1 MSTDSSKEVDQ
12 ELSNIDRY
20 SRQILFQ
27 QVGETGQLKLLNS
40 KVAIVGVG
48 ALGTV
53 IANHLV
59 RSGVG
64 FIRLIDRDLVELS
77 NLQRQSLF
85 DEEDARLQLPKVI
98 AAQNRLN
105 RINSTVTV
113 DAVIAD
119 VNLENA
125 EELLTGMDC
134 IVDGTDNFMTRFLI
148 NDVAIKYGIAWV
160 HGAAV
165 SSRGM
170 FTTIIPG
177 KTPCYRCLFPHVPT
191 GRGETCDTVGVLS
204 PITDIIGSFQ
214 ALETIKILIGEK
226 TTSNLEQIDI
236 WDYSTMQMDISMGK
250 NPNCPTCV
258 NHQFDFLDRSSKYQV
273 AYTTLCGRNT
283 VQINPRHKRELDV
296 RKLADFLK
304 KSGKVTGNDYL
315 IRFSPDEDEDTSI
328 VVFKDTRVLIHG
340 TNDVVKA
347 KLLYSKYIGN

>member
-1 MSTDSSKEVDQ
+1 MSDLE
-12 ELSNIDRY
+12 RY

-27 QVGETGQLKLLNS
+27 RIGETGQLKLLNS

-64 FIRLIDRDLVELS
+64 YIRLIDRDLVEFS
-77 NLQRQSLF
+77 NLQRQTLF
-85 DEEDARLQLPKVI
+85 DEEDASFQLPKVI
-98 AAQNRLN
+98 AAQKRLN
-105 RINSTVTV
+105 KINSSVTI
-113 DAVIAD
+113 DAHIAD
-119 VNLENA
+119 INLDNA

-148 NDVAIKYGIAWV
+148 NDVAVKYRVPWV

-170 FTTIIPG
+170 FTSIIPG
-177 KTPCYRCLFPHVPT
+177 KTPCYRCLFPNVPT
-191 GRGETCDTVGVLS
+191 GTGETCDTVGVLS
-204 PITDIIGSFQ
+204 PLTDIIGSFQ
-214 ALETIKILIGEK
+214 ALEAIKILIGEK
-226 TTSNLEQIDI
+226 TTPNLEQIDI
-236 WDYSTMQMDISMGK
+236 WDYSTMQMDISEGR
-250 NPNCPTCV
+250 NPHCPTCV
-258 NHQFDFLDRSSKYQV
+258 NHQFDFLDRSSDQQI

-283 VQINPRHKRELDV
+283 VQINPRNKRELDV
-296 RKLADFLK
+296 RKLAENLK
-304 KSGKVTGNDYL
+304 KSGNVSGNDYL
-315 IRFSPDEDEDTSI
+315 LRFSPDVDTSI
-328 VVFKDTRVLIHG
+328 VVFKDARVLIHG

>member
-1 MSTDSSKEVDQ
+1 MSNLE
-12 ELSNIDRY
+12 RY

-27 QVGETGQLKLLNS
+27 PVGESGQLKLLNS

-64 FIRLIDRDLVELS
+64 YLRLIDRDLVELS

-85 DEEDARLQLPKVI
+85 DEEDVKLQLPKVI
-98 AAQNRLN
+98 AAQKRLN
-105 RINSTVTV
+105 KINSTVTI
-113 DAVIAD
+113 DAHIAD
-119 VNLENA
+119 INLDNA

-148 NDVAIKYGIAWV
+148 NDVAVKYGIPWV

-170 FTTIIPG
+170 FTSIIPG

-191 GRGETCDTVGVLS
+191 GTGETCDTVGVLS
-204 PITDIIGSFQ
+204 PLTDIIGSFQ
-214 ALETIKILIGEK
+214 TLETVKILIGEK
-226 TTSNLEQIDI
+226 TTPHLEQIDI
-236 WDYSTMQMDISMGK
+236 WDYSTMQMDISEGR

-258 NHQFDFLDRSSKYQV
+258 NHQFDFLDRSSQQQI

-283 VQINPRHKRELDV
+283 VQINPRNKRELDV
-296 RKLADFLK
+296 KKLAELLE
-304 KSGKVTGNDYL
+304 KSGNVSGNDYL
-315 IRFSPDEDEDTSI
+315 LQFSPDEDTSI
-328 VVFKDTRVLIHG
+328 VVFRDARVLIHG
-340 TNDVVKA
+340 TNDVVQA

>member
-1 MSTDSSKEVDQ
+1 MGN
-12 ELSNIDRY
+12 LGRY

-27 QVGETGQLKLLNS
+27 QIGEEGQLKLLNG

-53 IANHLV
+53 TANHLV

-64 FIRLIDRDLVELS
+64 YIRLIDRDLVELS
-77 NLQRQSLF
+77 NLQRQTLF
-85 DEEDARLQLPKVI
+85 DEEDAELHLPKVI
-98 AAQNRLN
+98 AAQKRLN
-105 RINSTVTV
+105 KINSTVTV

-119 VNLENA
+119 LNLDNA
-125 EELLTGMDC
+125 EELLTGFDC

-148 NDVAIKYGIAWV
+148 NDVAVKYGVPWV

-170 FTTIIPG
+170 YASIIPG

-191 GRGETCDTVGVLS
+191 GTGETCDTVGVLS
-204 PITDIIGSFQ
+204 PLTDIIGSFQ
-214 ALETIKILIGEK
+214 AMETMKILVGEK
-226 TTSNLEQIDI
+226 TTPNLEQIDI
-236 WDYSTMQMDISMGK
+236 WDYTTMQMDISEGRA
-250 NPNCPTCV
+250 PNCPTCV
-258 NHQFDFLDRSSKYQV
+258 NHQFDFLDRSSELQV

-283 VQINPRHKRELDV
+283 VQINPRKKRELDV
-296 RKLADFLK
+296 KKVAEYLK
-304 KSGKVTGNDYL
+304 KSGKVSGNEYL
-315 IRFSPDEDEDTSI
+315 LRFSPEEGISI
-328 VVFKDTRVLIHG
+328 VLFKDARVLIHG